1 MLRAKEINLSYPEI
15 WRVFISGSSSSGKTH
30 FARQLLQTGL
40 IRTNGIYYFH
50 PDLEE
55 EFPCDWDTYFP
66 NVVFTAGLPSLD
78 DLQAM
83 PQYSTIVLD
92 DLFEECSSSKLISYL
107 FRVLSS
113 KKKLNV
119 IIMTQRY
126 FEGGSNGLNLR
137 NSSNF
142 HVLLNNSDVRTNSRV
157 GCQMGLNCEV
167 KKALEINKSKLYPYI
182 VIDRTNQ
189 ARVNG
194 VQTYINILDDIK
206 EVIIKN
212 CVMQVIPKRE
222 FDRKYTITDGFA
234 RKRSQE
240 LSDSESDEEYTPSE
254 SEDSSDDDI
263 DSDKDGDDIIS
274 DVDDGDS
281 SDDDADDGDSSDAQ
295 SDGESDDESDDESDG
310 DDDDADDGD
319 SSDDD
324 DADDD
329 DESVDESDDESDDDQ
344 TTVTNESQNSEASDS
359 SDESQVGNGPRFR
372 TKRYRSDISDEE
384 TNQYRPPT
392 SRFRQTQESDCD
404 CSECEDTCTF

>member
-1 MLRAKEINLSYPEI
+1 MLRAKEINLTYPDI
-15 WRVFISGSSSSGKTH
+15 RRVFISGSSSSGKTH

-55 EFPCDWDTYFP
+55 DFPCDWDTYFP
-66 NVVFTAGLPSLD
+66 NVVCTAGLPSLD

-92 DLFEECSSSKLISYL
+92 DLFVECSSSKLISYL

-142 HVLLNNSDVRTNSRV
+142 HVLMNNSDVRTNSRV

-167 KKALEINKSKLYPYI
+167 KKALEINKTKLYHYI

-194 VQTYINILDDIK
+194 LQTYINILDDIK
-206 EVIIKN
+206 EVVIN
-212 CVMQVIPKRE
+212 NNVMQVIPQKE

-234 RKRSQE
+234 KKRSQE
-240 LSDSESDEEYTPSE
+240 LDDSESDEDYIPSQ
-254 SEDSSDDDI
+254 SDVSSDDDI
-263 DSDKDGDDIIS
+263 E
-274 DVDDGDS
+274 
-281 SDDDADDGDSSDAQ
+281 
-295 SDGESDDESDDESDG
+295 SDGSQSYDTESDDESEYLEQKVNYSSQSSDNSTESSQTYAKSDVSSGKSDGDDESVTDDESDVESDEEG
-310 DDDDADDGD
+310 DDDD
-319 SSDDD
+319 
-324 DADDD
+324 
-329 DESVDESDDESDDDQ
+329 DEE
-344 TTVTNESQNSEASDS
+344 SDS
-359 SDESQVGNGPRFR
+359 SDESQQVGNGAMKGFR
-372 TKRYRSDISDEE
+372 KRYRSDTSDE
-384 TNQYRPPT
+384 TNQPAT

-404 CSECEDTCTF
+404 CSYCEED